1 MGQWCD
7 LRGAPLHPA
16 EGRPR
21 PPGRSVPR
29 GLTLAGRGVS
39 DWGLQRWREGALGVF
54 WDGACERLL
63 SRNTGCRVEN

>member
-1 MGQWCD
+1 MGQWRD

-29 GLTLAGRGVS
+29 GLALAGRGGS
-39 DWGLQRWREGALGVF
+39 DWGLQRWREGHWVSSGMGHVRDFFQGTLA
-54 WDGACERLL
+54 AE
-63 SRNTGCRVEN
+63 